1 MHDSAFLTYSCIT
14 YYQFFKLT
22 KLLGGGGKTIGFI
35 GGGATAPSTPRI
47 DASGGDSG
55 GDLQKKGWAGK
66 SVRVAH
72 RALHTDGVQ
81 GPAVGPPGPLEAL
94 EFSANKGL
102 QNGRQEW

>member
-1 MHDSAFLTYSCIT
+1 MHYILSIFQVDETI
-14 YYQFFKLT
+14 
-22 KLLGGGGKTIGFI
+22 GGGGKTIGFI
-35 GGGATAPSTPRI
+35 GGGGGATAPSTPRI

-72 RALHTDGVQ
+72 RAPHTDGVQ

-102 QNGRQEW
+102 QNGRQE